1 MSLKVTYISMLLL
14 FTVMV
19 GMKNIPHGHLCLDTL
34 SPDGGAVLGEM
45 VEFVGHRVWLI
56 KVDI

>member
-45 VEFVGHRVWLI
+45 VEFVGHRV
-56 KVDI
+56 